1 MPRLR
6 EEEGPLLL
14 SGGFGPV
21 WAAVPPLW
29 REPVRTTSRF
39 VCRLRGTK
47 DIAGERPGSS
57 AAPPA
62 GHTAPQCGARQ
73 RVAGSS
79 AGGRKWGQKR
89 EGDITLA
96 VNIPEALLSQGKNRG
111 QSGDC
116 PGFPERR
123 TSLWFDIPS
132 KIAAPETIGPPPKI
146 DTQFKEKGI
155 AANAALLTM
164 N

>member
-1 MPRLR
+1 MCLDCGRGR
-6 EEEGPLLL
+6 V
-14 SGGFGPV
+14 PV
-21 WAAVPPLW
+21 P
-29 REPVRTTSRF
+29 TSRYRPDLGRCSRDCGEGILIF
-39 VCRLRGTK
+39 RPLFGGRKEKQDKGRGS
-47 DIAGERPGSS
+47 P

-62 GHTAPQCGARQ
+62 GHTAPQCGAGQ

-123 TSLWFDIPS
+123 TSLCSDIPS
-132 KIAAPETIGPPPKI
+132 KIAALETIGPPPKI